1 MLSLPLP
8 PIAAQYWVIAANH
21 STVLLCH
28 LQLAP
33 VRGVQLVVPP
43 GVEEVLAVAVEG
55 EVEHEVVFAA
65 QQKVADGAGL
75 GLGEGRGAAECFL
88 ARVVASAVAAPV
100 VAEVPVEVHSLALL
114 QHEDVMLVEVNVS
127 IQDYSRLRRGFC
139 LRSWTSSCA
148 TSCRAGGCTRN
159 RRGSPPAARTPAPIR
174 GEH

>member
-1 MLSLPLP
+1 MPLP

-100 VAEVPVEVHSLALL
+100 VAEVPVEVHTLALL
-114 QHEDVMLVEVNVS
+114 QYEDVMLVEVNVNARLLTS
-127 IQDYSRLRRGFC
+127 PKRFLPPVLDLVLRHILSCWRLYS
-139 LRSWTSSCA
+139 
-148 TSCRAGGCTRN
+148 
-159 RRGSPPAARTPAPIR
+159 
-174 GEH
+174 